1 MPLTVVRRKQT
12 GAITISG
19 TIRLMGGLT
28 MRVQR
33 RAASNDPTLA
43 AEEASVL
50 EAEILRYDWYGQHP
64 AQQKEDSPMSG
75 PSFVDNLEVFEH
87 LLEQITALRAD
98 VVALRADVLG
108 GRNRLEKRL
117 NGLDDRLVGYHCE
130 LDTHFRV
137 TVPRG
142 RVSQG
147 NEE

>member
-33 RAASNDPTLA
+33 RAASNDPALA

-50 EAEILRYDWYGQHP
+50 EAEILRYDWYDQHP

-137 TVPRG
+137 TVPR
-142 RVSQG
+142 VSQG